1 MLGLMHVLEVVALH
15 LYPKGGM
22 MVYTKD
28 NAFPSSW
35 KQAAVCVLQHS
46 SLAHTLIC
54 KQKMSI
60 MIRGEGG
67 ERRSEK
73 GKMERCKKKKAIAKW
88 KCVT

>member
-35 KQAAVCVLQHS
+35 KQAAVCVLQHA

-60 MIRGEGG
+60 MIRGEGENVG
-67 ERRSEK
+67 VKKERWRDA
-73 GKMERCKKKKAIAKW
+73 RKKKAIAKW